1 MATPRT
7 HTLPAGTM
15 TSPIVQK
22 AQPTSS
28 YVYYDV
34 LDTLAK
40 FDAQPVAFAPI
51 MRSITWSIDTSCI
64 NAARNV
70 LFSLY
75 KEAELEES
83 SDPFGDFCQEV
94 HEVVSAASWY
104 TDEAGDNP
112 VKDLAMLLSIRNQW
126 HDTAQAACASNDR
139 DYSPK
144 SLRELLESEKPRAVG
159 AETKEKLSLLA
170 TRMAN
175 GDEAKAALR
184 LKQLV
189 EREEFLAVDRATG
202 NRKLIGTLLQII
214 DSVSRY
220 ASEDTRFDQLPVPTQ
235 RRLTSGALNAVE
247 RAMVDVSKQR
257 SLSTISYM
265 LILDIYEEVT
275 AEINNVLKTRL
286 ADDGDM
292 TNMAAQSETASLSYQ
307 QLKQRRLQKAAAAA
321 ADLA

>member
-28 YVYYDV
+28 YIYYDV

-51 MRSITWSIDTSCI
+51 MRSIAWSIDTSCI

-70 LFSLY
+70 LFTLY
-75 KEAELEES
+75 KDAELEES
-83 SDPFGDFCQEV
+83 TDPFGDFCQEV

-104 TDEAGDNP
+104 ADEAGDNP
-112 VKDLAMLLSIRNQW
+112 VKDLALLLSIRNQW

-159 AETKEKLSLLA
+159 SETKEKLGLLA
-170 TRMAN
+170 TRMAD

-189 EREEFLAVDRATG
+189 EREEFLAIDRATG
-202 NRKLIGTLLQII
+202 NRKLIGTILQII

-220 ASEDTRFDQLPVPTQ
+220 ASEDTRFDQLSVPTQ

-275 AEINNVLKTRL
+275 AEINQVLKTRL

-307 QLKQRRLQKAAAAA
+307 QLKQRRMQKAAAAA
-321 ADLA
+321 DLS